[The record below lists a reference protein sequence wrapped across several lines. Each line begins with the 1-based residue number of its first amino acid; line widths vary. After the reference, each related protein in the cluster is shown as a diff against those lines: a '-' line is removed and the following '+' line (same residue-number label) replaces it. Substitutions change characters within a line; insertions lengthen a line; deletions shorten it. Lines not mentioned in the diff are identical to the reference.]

1 MERDYKTGTAN
12 NVNFFTGIEVE
23 HTPAF
28 GKKTLFVTGL
38 RSVTEIQYQ
47 LTEFASYEDSSKHI
61 KHIYFGANMS
71 FPSSIRTNDAVF
83 WKPWEQ
89 MVQHFLDQ
97 GYLCTLDIDV
107 QCVEGLLESG
117 LCEHYNFIP
126 MISVKLPYVQQLG
139 YNATIKIDDKDFAAS
154 NPGVWCHSL
163 HTLMNRRKFTD
174 WNQYKNDEA
183 IK

>member
-1 MERDYKTGTAN
+1 MERNYKTGTAN
-12 NVNFFTGIEVE
+12 NVSFFTGIEVE

-38 RSVTEIQYQ
+38 KSVTDIQTH
-47 LTEFASYEDSSKHI
+47 LDEVTSYRIE
-61 KHIYFGANMS
+61 HIYFGANMS

-83 WKPWEQ
+83 WNPWEQ
-89 MVQHFLDQ
+89 MIQHFLNQ

-107 QCVEGLLESG
+107 SQVEGLVESG
-117 LCEHYNFIP
+117 LVEHNNFIP
-126 MISVKLPYVQQLG
+126 MISVKLPYIRLLG
-139 YNATIKIDDKDFAAS
+139 YNATIKIDDKGFNAT

-163 HTLMNRRKFTD
+163 HTLMGRSKFTD